1 LGPVTRRRT
10 PISTDAAP
18 AAVGPYSQAIEHGGL
33 LYCSGQVPLD
43 AAGELVGE
51 TPAEQ
56 ATQCL
61 RNLSAVAEA
70 GGTSLDQAL
79 RLTVYT
85 TRLEDFGAINEAYA
99 EWFEA
104 EPPARVT
111 VGVGA
116 LPKGALVEIDAIV
129 ALPG

>member
-1 LGPVTRRRT
+1 VTRRRT
-10 PISTDAAP
+10 PISTAAAP
-18 AAVGPYSQAIEHGGL
+18 AAVGPYSQAIEHEGI

-43 AAGELVGE
+43 PAGELVGE

-61 RNLSAVAEA
+61 RNLGAVAEA
-70 GGTSLDQAL
+70 AGTSLAQAL

-85 TRLEDFGAINEAYA
+85 TRLGDFAAINDAYA
-99 EWFEA
+99 EWFEG

-111 VGVGA
+111 VGVDA
-116 LPKGALVEIDAIV
+116 LPKGALVEVDAIV
-129 ALPG
+129 AIPS